1 MSSRAI
7 LLAALT
13 TTALL
18 AGGVGGVAATGSHY
32 DTDQTEPPEEP
43 GVDELPRTLPEAV
56 GYGLTLLGQLADA
69 VPASADDVAQV
80 L

>member
-7 LLAALT
+7 LLAALA

-18 AGGVGGVAATGSHY
+18 AGAVGGVAATGSNY
-32 DTDQTEPPEEP
+32 DTDQAEPTEEP

-69 VPASADDVAQV
+69 VPASVDDLVEV